1 MLWLMVLA
9 ASMVV
14 MTPGHKRPAIG
25 VYIDFDAVPSA
36 RSVEE
41 MKREAGK
48 ILDSAGYFLDWRA
61 LKQNQGKESF
71 AKVVVVK
78 FHGKCQLEYPLPGAS
93 DQEVALASTMV
104 DRGHVL
110 PFSDVQCDQVRKALP
125 YATTPDRQKAFG
137 LALGRVVAH
146 ELYHFLADKTRH
158 AAAGLASASHDWLE
172 LVSGT
177 PAFREQDMA
186 PIVRPVAAQ

>member
-1 MLWLMVLA
+1 MLWLMLLA
-9 ASMVV
+9 ASSVV
-14 MTPGHKRPAIG
+14 TMPDRKHPAIG
-25 VYIDFDAVPSA
+25 VYIDFDAMPSE

-48 ILDSAGYFLDWRA
+48 ILDSAGYLLDWRA

-71 AKVVVVK
+71 ANVVVVK

-93 DQEVALASTMV
+93 DQEVTLASTMV

-110 PFSDVQCDQVRKALP
+110 PFSEVQCDQVREALP

-172 LVSGT
+172 LVTGRASLH
-177 PAFREQDMA
+177 EQDMA

>member
-1 MLWLMVLA
+1 MVWLTVLA
-9 ASMVV
+9 ASLAVIV
-14 MTPGHKRPAIG
+14 SGHKHPAIG
-25 VYIDFDAVPSA
+25 VYIDFDAVPSQ

-48 ILDSAGYFLDWRA
+48 IMDSAGYMLDWRA
-61 LKQNQGKESF
+61 LKQNQGKEAFSN
-71 AKVVVVK
+71 VVVVK
-78 FHGKCQLEYPLPGAS
+78 FHGKCRLEYPLPVAS
-93 DQEVALASTMV
+93 EEEVTLASTLV

-125 YATTPDRQKAFG
+125 YAASPDRQKAFG

-158 AAAGLASASHDWLE
+158 AAAGLAAASHDWME

-177 PAFREQDMA
+177 SSFRESDL
-186 PIVRPVAAQ
+186 PR

>member
-1 MLWLMVLA
+1 MIWLVMLA
-9 ASMVV
+9 ASMAVIV
-14 MTPGHKRPAIG
+14 PGHKHPAIG
-25 VYIDFDAVPSA
+25 VYIDFDAVPSQ
-36 RSVEE
+36 RSVDE

-61 LKQNQGKESF
+61 LKQNHGNEVFSN
-71 AKVVVVK
+71 VVVVK
-78 FHGKCQLEYPLPGAS
+78 FHGKCRLEYPLPGGA
-93 DQEVALASTMV
+93 QEEVTLASTLV

-125 YATTPDRQKAFG
+125 YARSRDRQKAFG

-146 ELYHFLADKTRH
+146 ELYHFLADKPRH
-158 AAAGLASASHDWLE
+158 AATGLGRASHDWLD

-177 PAFREQDMA
+177 ATFRGKDLT
-186 PIVRPVAAQ
+186 PW